1 MWFGLTGVSWGL
13 VRPTERDITDT
24 NLKALKSYVL
34 AMKDGA
40 FTEQLEQEIFEDF
53 DTRDK
58 LHVFKDMLD
67 DFPRIFTPV
76 EVVRPTSAISPR
88 ERSPVP
94 SATVSRETHG
104 RHKDRGRQGDMQLSH
119 LLDALS
125 IYCVV

>member
-1 MWFGLTGVSWGL
+1 M
-13 VRPTERDITDT
+13 RPTERDITDT
-24 NLKALKSYVL
+24 NLKALKRYVL

-67 DFPRIFTPV
+67 DFPRIFTSV

-94 SATVSRETHG
+94 SPTVSREMHG
-104 RHKDRGRQGDMQLSH
+104 RHKDRGRQGDMLLSH